1 MRLRDCFTVDLEA
14 RSEPVPSFFGI
25 INKLVFDPGYRAVAY
40 YRVAVQLRKARR
52 LRRLKLLLSQLLI
65 VRICR
70 VPGLEIRTIFEIG
83 PGLVTYHPHDI
94 VIGAGARIGRCV
106 TLYNGVTLGARTLK
120 KLDEGNNVEDRYP
133 TLEEGVTVFPGAK
146 VIGPVTIGA
155 NSVVGTNSVVTTSF
169 PPNSVIAGVPA
180 ARVGENA

>member
-1 MRLRDCFTVDLEA
+1 MRLRDCFSVDLEA

-25 INKLVFDPGYRAVAY
+25 INKLIFNPGYRAVVY
-40 YRVAVQLRKARR
+40 YRLAVHLRGARR
-52 LRRLKLLLSQLLI
+52 LRLLGLLLGQLII

-94 VIGAGARIGRCV
+94 VIGAGTQIGRCV
-106 TLYNGVTLGARTLK
+106 TLYNGVTLGARNLK
-120 KLDEGNNVEDRYP
+120 TPAEGDDVAARYP
-133 TLEEGVTVFPGAK
+133 TLEDGVTVFPGAK

-155 NSVVGTNSVVTTSF
+155 NSVIGTNSVVTTSF

-180 ARVGENA
+180 SRVGENA